1 MAPETK
7 SRSNFRQF
15 FLRGLGILL
24 PTVLTIWILVAVFQ
38 FVDQKIA
45 QPINRGVQ
53 ELILLSP
60 YPEVT
65 SEQISDYER
74 GLTPEQRAEWRRME
88 LNPAYLER
96 GARRAELQRQW
107 NRFAI
112 GAFVVSDLIGL
123 LIAVV
128 LIYVVGAVL
137 GSMIGRG
144 IYHRLEAWF
153 RRLPVVKAVYPHVK
167 QVTDF
172 LFGDEK
178 TFKFNNV
185 VAVQYPRKGIWSL
198 GLLTG
203 DTMQVIQNEAGV
215 QCVTV
220 FIPSSPTPFTGYV
233 ITVPLSDCM
242 ELPISI
248 DDALRFVVSGGVI
261 VPDSQRIAVE
271 PGQGPPVMMVPA
283 GSEGGSGATQDVPSE
298 RQMR

>member
-1 MAPETK
+1 MASQTK

-45 QPINRGVQ
+45 QPINTGVQ
-53 ELILLSP
+53 ELILLGP
-60 YPEVT
+60 WPEVT
-65 SEQISDYER
+65 TEQISDHER
-74 GLTPEQRAEWRRME
+74 SLTPEQRAQWRAAGLQPE
-88 LNPAYLER
+88 HLEK
-96 GARRAELQRQW
+96 GARRAELKREW

-112 GAFVVSDLIGL
+112 GSFILTDLIGL
-123 LIAVV
+123 LIAII
-128 LIYVVGAVL
+128 LIYIVGAVL

-144 IYHRLEAWF
+144 IYQRLEAWF

-178 TFKFNNV
+178 KLKFNNV

-203 DTMQVIQNEAGV
+203 DTMQRIQDQVGER
-215 QCVTV
+215 CVTV

-233 ITVPLSDCM
+233 ITVPAADCVD
-242 ELPISI
+242 LAISI

-261 VPDSQRIAVE
+261 VPDSQLITQPPLAEVGDAKVAAAA
-271 PGQGPPVMMVPA
+271 GQGTPM
-283 GSEGGSGATQDVPSE
+283 SRDS
-298 RQMR
+298 QMG